1 MASSETLHVDGARWR
16 RFCGVDE
23 IYIYRVRDGRLVAAT
38 GVEDNVARMRR
49 LGLPA

>member
-23 IYIYRVRDGRLVAAT
+23 IYIYRVRGGRLVAAT
-38 GVEDNVARMRR
+38 G
-49 LGLPA
+49 GGG